1 MQRRRKI
8 RVARADRTAK
18 TKQYVR
24 DAGLDAKSR
33 AGGLPTLAD
42 VSTLAQ
48 DRMMALEASAVEL
61 EQLVA
66 RCAAGEAAALQSLYQ
81 NTASQLFGV
90 LKRILVRADLAEE
103 ALQDVYVSIW
113 RNAKEYRASKGA
125 VFTWMTSIA
134 RYRAIDIKR
143 SRRREVS
150 FADPVEYVPES
161 VDLAADLADVT
172 GLGADVE
179 RLKIC
184 LGRLGAMQRNA
195 VCLAYMNGLSHDE
208 VATALKSPLGTVK
221 SWVRRGLE
229 SLRGCLGL

>member
-1 MQRRRKI
+1 
-8 RVARADRTAK
+8 
-18 TKQYVR
+18 
-24 DAGLDAKSR
+24 
-33 AGGLPTLAD
+33 
-42 VSTLAQ
+42 
-48 DRMMALEASAVEL
+48 MALEASAAQL
-61 EQLVA
+61 EQLIA
-66 RCAAGEAAALQSLYQ
+66 RCAAGDAAALQRLYQ
-81 NTASQLFGV
+81 DTAAQLFGV

-113 RNAKEYRASKGA
+113 RNAKDYRASKGA

-161 VDLAADLADVT
+161 VDLAADLAEVA

-179 RLKIC
+179 RLKNC
-184 LGRLGAMQRNA
+184 LGQLGAMQRNA

-229 SLRGCLGL
+229 SLRRCLGL